1 MIDRVNQTASQDY
14 LQQMHQYRHR
24 YRKGLGKIMQQ
35 LTPDQRKQVASALQN
50 LPQDLRA
57 EVKNQ
62 ISQLDLS
69 SISPDQLFT
78 SVMDIISSVSSSQ
91 TAESSISVYA

>member
-1 MIDRVNQTASQDY
+1 MIDRVNQNYSQDY

-24 YRKGLGKIMQQ
+24 YKKGLGQVMQQ
-35 LTPDQRKQVASALQN
+35 LTPDQRQQISSALQN

-57 EVKNQ
+57 EAKNQ
-62 ISQLDLS
+62 ILQLDLS

-78 SVMDIISSVSSSQ
+78 SVMDIISSVASSQ
-91 TAESSISVYA
+91 TSESSVSVYA

>member
-1 MIDRVNQTASQDY
+1 MIDRVNQNYSQDY

-24 YRKGLGKIMQQ
+24 YKKGLGQVMQQ
-35 LTPDQRKQVASALQN
+35 LTPDQRQQISSALQN

-62 ISQLDLS
+62 ILQLDLS

-78 SVMDIISSVSSSQ
+78 SVMDIISSVASSQ
-91 TAESSISVYA
+91 TSEGSVSVYA